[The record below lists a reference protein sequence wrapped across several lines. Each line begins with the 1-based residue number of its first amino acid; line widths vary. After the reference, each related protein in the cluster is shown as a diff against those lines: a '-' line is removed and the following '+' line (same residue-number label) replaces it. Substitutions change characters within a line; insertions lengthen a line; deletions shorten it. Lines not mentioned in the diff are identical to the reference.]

1 MVYFHPL
8 DQTETVQELAEKGY
22 TLGFL
27 ISWHKSKEEIEIVS
41 EVYLQLSLLN
51 KKVILKVGNETSCGL
66 KLGTGPCCVMVTLG
80 AGAPIIPEK

>member
-27 ISWHKSKEEIEIVS
+27 ISWHKSKEELEIVS

-51 KKVILKVGNETSCGL
+51 KKVILKVGMKPRVG
-66 KLGTGPCCVMVTLG
+66 
-80 AGAPIIPEK
+80 